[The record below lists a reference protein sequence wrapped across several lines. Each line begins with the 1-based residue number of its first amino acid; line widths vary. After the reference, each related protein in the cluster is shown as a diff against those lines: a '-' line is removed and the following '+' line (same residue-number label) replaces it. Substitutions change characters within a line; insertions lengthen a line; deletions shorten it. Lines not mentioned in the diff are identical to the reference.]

1 MQAVNYGMKG
11 MAANVK
17 LAEAMGETTKTM
29 GQMNKVMDPMKIAK
43 TMSDFEQANTKMSM
57 TEETSTYFLHLMTPL
72 RAFIFS
78 MHIGRIDRICIT
90 SMKCYANVS

>member
-57 TEETSTYFLHLMTPL
+57 TEETSTYFLHLMAPL
-72 RAFIFS
+72 KVFILHKSSDNKKDYKIFYIS
-78 MHIGRIDRICIT
+78 FPFL
-90 SMKCYANVS
+90 

>member
-57 TEETSTYFLHLMTPL
+57 TEETSTYFLHLMAPL
-72 RAFIFS
+72 KVFMFNIKQK
-78 MHIGRIDRICIT
+78 GL
-90 SMKCYANVS
+90 

>member
-43 TMSDFEQANTKMSM
+43 TMNDFEQANVKMGM
-57 TEETSTYFLHLMTPL
+57 TEETSKLWLKLFTE
-72 RAFIFS
+72 
-78 MHIGRIDRICIT
+78 
-90 SMKCYANVS
+90 

>member
-43 TMSDFEQANTKMSM
+43 TMNDFEQANVKMGM
-57 TEETSTYFLHLMTPL
+57 TEETSKL
-72 RAFIFS
+72 RLASFWEWCAFYLGVGF
-78 MHIGRIDRICIT
+78 
-90 SMKCYANVS
+90 

>member
-43 TMSDFEQANTKMSM
+43 TMNDFEQANVKMGM
-57 TEETSTYFLHLMTPL
+57 TEETSKFRLPL
-72 RAFIFS
+72 FWEWRAFFSEWVSKLLINNYIF
-78 MHIGRIDRICIT
+78 
-90 SMKCYANVS
+90 VL

>member
-43 TMSDFEQANTKMSM
+43 TMNEFEQANVKMGM
-57 TEETSTYFLHLMTPL
+57 TEETSKLDL
-72 RAFIFS
+72 RPVLRVQILSYMNFP
-78 MHIGRIDRICIT
+78 
-90 SMKCYANVS
+90 

>member
-43 TMSDFEQANTKMSM
+43 TMNDFEQANVKMGM
-57 TEETSTYFLHLMTPL
+57 TEETSKL
-72 RAFIFS
+72 RLALLTECLLFNLSWNGFQINNHIFIL
-78 MHIGRIDRICIT
+78 
-90 SMKCYANVS
+90 

>member
-43 TMSDFEQANTKMSM
+43 TMNEFEQANVKMGM
-57 TEETSTYFLHLMTPL
+57 TEETSKLDLTGCDH
-72 RAFIFS
+72 
-78 MHIGRIDRICIT
+78 GCRII
-90 SMKCYANVS
+90 YLNFP

>member
-43 TMSDFEQANTKMSM
+43 TMNDFEQANVKMGM
-57 TEETSTYFLHLMTPL
+57 TEETSKL
-72 RAFIFS
+72 RLALYTNWCAFFPDPS
-78 MHIGRIDRICIT
+78 
-90 SMKCYANVS
+90 NPVSNQ

>member
-43 TMSDFEQANTKMSM
+43 TMSDFEQANAKMSM
-57 TEETSTYFLHLMTPL
+57 TEETSTYFLHLMAPL
-72 RAFIFS
+72 RAFIA
-78 MHIGRIDRICIT
+78 MTKRIIANFIC
-90 SMKCYANVS
+90 VSLLSLSL

>member
-17 LAEAMGETTKTM
+17 LADAMGETTKTM

-43 TMSDFEQANTKMSM
+43 TMNDFEQANMKMGM
-57 TEETSTYFLHLMTPL
+57 TEETSMLTFFYTIFNVRVPL
-72 RAFIFS
+72 S
-78 MHIGRIDRICIT
+78 
-90 SMKCYANVS
+90 